1 MPQQSASKLFEY
13 NLKNLQETCK
23 LRGEN
28 RKRVLKEM
36 EFMRTHEF
44 KSMPRPENKSFGVW
58 IKRKKPIRKIK
69 NFKCKR

>member
-1 MPQQSASKLFEY
+1 MVKSTDLFAY

-23 LRGEN
+23 LRGES

-36 EFMRTHEF
+36 EFLRTHEF
-44 KSMPRPENKSFGVW
+44 KSMPRKGNKSFGVW
-58 IKRKKPIRKIK
+58 VKRKKPIRKIK